1 MCLINETRAR
11 LQPVMRLKPACPVQ
25 VDFDWLILLNIVLF
39 IHYICLKD
47 IGLGYTYG
55 LFEHLNLT
63 EAVL

>member
-1 MCLINETRAR
+1 
-11 LQPVMRLKPACPVQ
+11 MRLKPACPVQ